1 MLLYVWVF
9 EKHCICV
16 VLIFFVICNLNFWIS
31 THHFQIKL
39 IFSNKRSI
47 SFFKIPGIR
56 QFSATLRS
64 RISLK
69 SEDDLPPPYDEEAFA
84 QEIDQGIEQQS
95 PPPYHVAISMN
106 SENSPEIN
114 CQNQNDQDENEDD
127 EDLEIST
134 DETDSKVNFAAKKK
148 AKSSKSPKISWH
160 SWKFLCYFVCL
171 NLTA

>member
-1 MLLYVWVF
+1 MQIKIF
-9 EKHCICV
+9 CV
-16 VLIFFVICNLNFWIS
+16 IF
-31 THHFQIKL
+31 HFQIKL
-39 IFSNKRSI
+39 IFSYDFS
-47 SFFKIPGIR
+47 GIR

-84 QEIDQGIEQQS
+84 QEIGQDIEQQS

-114 CQNQNDQDENEDD
+114 CQNQNDQDENEID
-127 EDLEIST
+127 EDLEISA

-148 AKSSKSPKISWH
+148 AKSSKSPKIS
-160 SWKFLCYFVCL
+160 
-171 NLTA
+171 